1 MQNCTPYKWSAPQV
15 LGTKLYKGLQE
26 VFLQYILQDSFIFCK
41 VTHECLCKIAR
52 TKCLVVLLVFLF
64 SLFVFV
70 HIPEVCCTPVKRC
83 CSYCQARDLFHHLPA
98 VSFSLGAYC
107 HSALLSVGLHL
118 PLFFTSSPSFST
130 LILFMRGAHS
140 IILSPYISFCPP
152 FSLYLSAP
160 EQDGGRREER
170 RVWVGEMDRLG
181 ESDKRSI
188 SRPSSPG
195 RTTPIDPPISLFP
208 LTSIFF
214 FYSAL
219 HSSAPLPSL
228 LFFPTFVAF
237 KPDKGSLRI
246 HFVCISACKCL
257 PPSVYVCA
265 HLCLS
270 AQLISHEGQLPK
282 VPLKSFQWLSITR
295 AHMHTSERKHK
306 RRPQKSFSFSPAK
319 STLLVIVGQCVIRVG
334 PYLRIHLAFV
344 SLLLKHHREG
354 LLSTP
359 FPLSHP
365 PPIIPMCL
373 QNLPATAYCP
383 NEVVY

>member
-1 MQNCTPYKWSAPQV
+1 MLQLL
-15 LGTKLYKGLQE
+15 LGTGSLP
-26 VFLQYILQDSFIFCK
+26 SFTRCFFFTWCLLPFCF
-41 VTHECLCKIAR
+41 TFCWSSFA
-52 TKCLVVLLVFLF
+52 
-64 SLFVFV
+64 FVF
-70 HIPEVCCTPVKRC
+70 
-83 CSYCQARDLFHHLPA
+83 YF
-98 VSFSLGAYC
+98 
-107 HSALLSVGLHL
+107 
-118 PLFFTSSPSFST
+118 
-130 LILFMRGAHS
+130 
-140 IILSPYISFCPP
+140 ISFFLHSNSIHERCTLHHSV
-152 FSLYLSAP
+152 SLYLSVLLFLYTFLHRSKM
-160 EQDGGRREER
+160 EEEGKREGCGLER
-170 RVWVGEMDRLG
+170 WTDQVRVISDR
-181 ESDKRSI
+181 
-188 SRPSSPG
+188 SPG
-195 RTTPIDPPISLFP
+195 RAAQGEPLPLTPPISLFP

-257 PPSVYVCA
+257 PPCVYVCA

>member
-1 MQNCTPYKWSAPQV
+1 MPGCAFS
-15 LGTKLYKGLQE
+15 
-26 VFLQYILQDSFIFCK
+26 VFIQSFC
-41 VTHECLCKIAR
+41 
-52 TKCLVVLLVFLF
+52 
-64 SLFVFV
+64 FV

-83 CSYCQARDLFHHLPA
+83 CSYCQAWHPFHHLPA

-118 PLFFTSSPSFST
+118 PLFFTSSPSFSS

-181 ESDKRSI
+181 DSDKRSI

-208 LTSIFF
+208 LTSIFS

-257 PPSVYVCA
+257 PPCVYVCA

-306 RRPQKSFSFSPAK
+306 ERPQKSFSFSPAK